1 MIESTGK
8 IILESIET
16 REKRKCGKLRRWG
29 ELRRKQDLNKSAQR
43 HRKPE
48 APKKKWETGKVLKKT
63 LLSVAV
69 LVGNIARFEW

>member
-1 MIESTGK
+1 MVESAGK

-16 REKRKCGKLRRWG
+16 REKRKCGKLCRWG

-43 HRKPE
+43 HRKLE
-48 APKKKWETGKVLKKT
+48 APEKNERLESVKRT

>member
-1 MIESTGK
+1 MIGSAGK

-48 APKKKWETGKVLKKT
+48 ARKKWETGKVLKKT

-69 LVGNIARFEW
+69 LVGDIARFEW